1 MTKKEQSMIQLV
13 RESDVIDLTDGSEL
27 AQAARYLLNLAS
39 KALEQQS
46 EDCVSRAEVRKI
58 AKEMY
63 LEVANMDLDVHTIS
77 DCISYTSSKCRQVLE
92 KKLQAL
98 PPATSTD
105 EGVWVEERD
114 DYGKVNAWHCSNCY
128 ERTGFYTNYAS
139 NFCCECGV
147 KKIGIVKSD
156 EEAKKFLEK
165 RGNSDGSN

>member
-1 MTKKEQSMIQLV
+1 MKYMAIIDADEKPVSCEFIGCNGNVAPYLIGATTNIKE
-13 RESDVIDLTDGSEL
+13 
-27 AQAARYLLNLAS
+27 
-39 KALEQQS
+39 LEQQS
-46 EDCVSRAEVRKI
+46 EDCVSRADIKKI

-92 KKLQAL
+92 NKLQDL
-98 PPATSTD
+98 PPVTPTD
-105 EGVWVEERD
+105 EIGVWVEERD

-128 ERTGFYTNYAS
+128 ERTGFYTDYAS
-139 NFCCECGV
+139 NFCRECGV

-165 RGNSDGSN
+165 LGNEK